1 MTVNLMKYKRWIK
14 TCILSFIV
22 PAVVVAFIGIVQYSL
37 GAAPSGWID
46 SEMFSGITSRVVS
59 VFNNPNILGLYL
71 AMIFPFVLLLFY
83 HKSPNVKILG
93 CISVAFILV
102 CVAFTYSRSAWIAL
116 LCGGIAFA
124 VMVTPRGILWLI
136 PSIGA
141 GLLACLAFPKSIG
154 ARINNFV
161 TLADSANSYRMSVWN
176 SSWNMLT
183 DTMFGGVGLG
193 EEAFRT
199 AYINYAAAGTQSA
212 PHSHSL
218 YMQIAIQLGVIGLI
232 LFGVLMFVVCRK
244 CLSSSIYSGSSK
256 EISVASRAALAG
268 AISLLT
274 AGFFDYTWYNFR
286 VFFIFWA
293 LLGIACAAVNIH
305 ETENSEDII
314 SEGDEYS
321 YSLTVNI
328 PKAKSVNEAER
339 EEEKHE

>member
-1 MTVNLMKYKRWIK
+1 
-14 TCILSFIV
+14 
-22 PAVVVAFIGIVQYSL
+22 
-37 GAAPSGWID
+37 
-46 SEMFSGITSRVVS
+46 
-59 VFNNPNILGLYL
+59 
-71 AMIFPFVLLLFY
+71 
-83 HKSPNVKILG
+83 
-93 CISVAFILV
+93 
-102 CVAFTYSRSAWIAL
+102 
-116 LCGGIAFA
+116 
-124 VMVTPRGILWLI
+124 
-136 PSIGA
+136 
-141 GLLACLAFPKSIG
+141 
-154 ARINNFV
+154 
-161 TLADSANSYRMSVWN
+161 
-176 SSWNMLT
+176 MLT

-339 EEEKHE
+339 EEEKHDHPAANGLSGTLYGAADLSEPNREASQNRTGPPRRGKRFLRQPLQRSRLPV